1 MTNGMMQILINNS
14 HCEYEGTTEM
24 NSNNV
29 LLQQD
34 GAPSH
39 TVKHNQLRYIYLQIE
54 KSPLSSLRSGQQTV
68 QSADLNLVDYA
79 VYRAIQQRVYCDDCL
94 KLWNS

>member
-1 MTNGMMQILINNS
+1 
-14 HCEYEGTTEM
+14 M

-34 GAPSH
+34 CAPSH
-39 TVKHNQLRYIYLQIE
+39 TAKHLQIHAE
-54 KSPLSSLRSGQQTV
+54 RKVTFIQLAMWPAN
-68 QSADLNLVDYA
+68 SADLNLVDYA
-79 VYRAIQQRVYCDDCL
+79 VWGALQQRVYCDDCL

>member
-1 MTNGMMQILINNS
+1 
-14 HCEYEGTTEM
+14 M

-39 TVKHNQLRYIYLQIE
+39 TAKHHQIHAE
-54 KSPLSSLRSGQQTV
+54 RKVTFIELAMWPANSP
-68 QSADLNLVDYA
+68 DLNLVDYA
-79 VYRAIQQRVYCDDCL
+79 IIYAVWGVYCDDCL